1 LRLIQEHEYPP
12 EFAARKKASE
22 EAIIEPWRR
31 GDFAAAAAL
40 TEAAYRLLADS
51 QPEGRRFHKGWSLH
65 QLGLFRMLL
74 GDARVALEATFL
86 AFAEDAMSLAEERPD
101 RLLELTRPAAHN
113 LVYVFAIPGPQLA
126 ACGRQIRTQVDEDQ
140 IFSNPSD
147 LLRVEAVAR
156 VLDLAPAKT
165 GLRIPGIFNSRPEDR
180 VWIGGSYKDG
190 RLEGVLRPIRDDV
203 DRLGYDGVIA
213 ADFSIPEQMGVD
225 EHALMLMNSCRRAVF
240 DITVGRG
247 QTDEIAALPDT
258 LRPRTLAV
266 YDARVEGAPD
276 VSKGMTL
283 EKLARWGIE
292 PRPFLSDEEL
302 LSLLTSWL
310 RTGYGPA

>member
-1 LRLIQEHEYPP
+1 MRLIQEHEYPP
-12 EFAARKKASE
+12 ELAARKKASE
-22 EAIIEPWRR
+22 EDIVEPWRR
-31 GDFAAAAAL
+31 GDFAAAAAA

-74 GDARVALEATFL
+74 GDARAALEGTFL
-86 AFAEDAMSLAEERPD
+86 AFAEDAMSLAEEQPD
-101 RLLELTRPAAHN
+101 KLQELTRPAAHN

-126 ACGRQIRTQVDEDQ
+126 ACGRAVRTMVDEGQ
-140 IFSNPSD
+140 VFSEPRE
-147 LLRVEAVAR
+147 LLHVEKVAR

-190 RLEGVLRPIRDDV
+190 RLDGVLRPICEAV
-203 DRLGYDGVIA
+203 DRLGCDGVLA

-225 EHALMLMNSCRRAVF
+225 EHALMLMNSCRWAVF

-258 LRPRTLAV
+258 LKPRTLAV

-283 EKLARWGIE
+283 EKLVRWGID
-292 PRPFLSDEEL
+292 PRPFRSDEEL
-302 LSLLTSWL
+302 LTLVGSWL
-310 RTGYGPA
+310 AAEKGHG